1 MKKGALVN
9 FTKFTGKHLC
19 QSLIFIKVAGL
30 RAATLLKKKLRHR
43 FFPVN
48 FVKFLRTPNLQNTF
62 GLLRLI
68 LFVASFLYF
77 PLSKISPR
85 KKSLRA
91 VENRLERSL

>member
-48 FVKFLRTPNLQNTF
+48 FVKFLRAPNLQNTF

-77 PLSKISPR
+77 PLSKIR
-85 KKSLRA
+85 FVQK
-91 VENRLERSL
+91 RSTSGKPA

>member
-1 MKKGALVN
+1 MKKGALAN
-9 FTKFTGKHLC
+9 FTKFTGKHLY
-19 QSLIFIKVAGL
+19 QSLFFIKVASL

-48 FVKFLRTPNLQNTF
+48 FVKFLRAPYLQNIF
-62 GLLRLI
+62 GRLRLI

-85 KKSLRA
+85 KKSLCA
-91 VENRLERSL
+91 KKVD